1 MGVRLVKHVE
11 ALYCPPNGQTN
22 DIRLFRDLQTI
33 DIDELMQFAHSSEGW
48 HGYPDQTGDFEHGFR
63 AKYGYWPTKEQV
75 DQESAGGMSVATTEA
90 TRASTPQEEMSNG
103 GWESKAVLAAIG
115 GKSSTLFPGYTDQE
129 PGL

>member
-75 DQESAGGMSVATTEA
+75 DQESAGANALRWSADICDPL
-90 TRASTPQEEMSNG
+90 STQFTN
-103 GWESKAVLAAIG
+103 
-115 GKSSTLFPGYTDQE
+115 SSRSTVPDLSLSSD
-129 PGL
+129 